1 MIESKRISRLPP
13 YIFSRLNKLR
23 MEARK
28 KGKDIIDLGMGN
40 PDQPPSPKII
50 EKLIEVAQKQK
61 VHGYSA
67 SRGIHNLRKA
77 ITRRYEEKYGVKL
90 DPETEAI
97 VVIGIKEGFS
107 HLALAILNEGD
118 TVIVPTPTYPSHLY
132 HIVIAGGNI
141 KTVPLLDEDSFL
153 PKLENTV
160 KKTHPKPKV
169 LIISFPN
176 NPTTKVVSL
185 EFFKDIV
192 KFAKKYGIIVI
203 HDFAYAD
210 ICFDGYK
217 APSFLQAK
225 DAKKVGVEF
234 YSLSKTYN
242 MAGWRVGFVVGRK
255 DIIAALAKLKSYYDY
270 GIFTPIQVASIQAL
284 NGPQD
289 YVEKTIENY
298 KKRRDTFVS
307 GLGRLGWQVEPP
319 KATMYVWTPIPDK
332 FKKEGSLNFSIR
344 LLKEADVVC
353 SAGVGFGD
361 NGEGFLR
368 FALVE
373 NEHRIKQA
381 IRGIKKVIQGK

>member
-1 MIESKRISRLPP
+1 MIESTRISRLPP
-13 YIFSRLNKLR
+13 YIFSRLNKLK

-28 KGKDIIDLGMGN
+28 EGKDIIDLGMGN

-50 EKLIEVAQKQK
+50 EKLIEVARKQK

-67 SRGIHNLRKA
+67 SRGIPHLRKA

-97 VVIGIKEGFS
+97 VVIGVKEGFS

-118 TVIVPTPTYPSHLY
+118 IVIVPTPTYPSHFY
-132 HIVIAGGNI
+132 HIAIAGGNLT
-141 KTVPLLDEDSFL
+141 TVPLLDEDSFI
-153 PKLENTV
+153 PKLEDKI
-160 KKTHPKPKV
+160 KKIKPKAKV
-169 LIISFPN
+169 LVISFPH

-192 KFAKKYGIIVI
+192 KFAKKYGMIVI

-255 DIIAALAKLKSYYDY
+255 DIISALAKIKSYYDY

-289 YVEKTIENY
+289 YVEKNVENY
-298 KKRRDTFVS
+298 KKRRDTFVG
-307 GLGRLGWQVEPP
+307 GLQRLGWQVETP
-319 KATMYVWTPIPDK
+319 KATMYVWTPIPDE
-332 FKKEGSLNFSIR
+332 FKAQGSLNFSIR

-353 SAGVGFGD
+353 SPGIGFGD

-373 NEHRIKQA
+373 NEHRIRQA
-381 IRGIKKVIQGK
+381 IRGIKKVIQG